1 MKFIV
6 AILDTMYDWR
16 GQTSGAGL
24 RQAPCYFRINPDN
37 HTGKRLYDLIGPGN
51 LLIVTNA
58 CKELGMKPTDHGTP
72 DPKWLMKNLTLLSSM
87 RSIDILLVCGK
98 VAQKTWIEVKVMPSI
113 RTWCN
118 PHMKEIVIPHPAAR
132 VVWTRE
138 YINEVKQRIR
148 GEIK

>member
-24 RQAPCYFRINPDN
+24 RQAPRYFRINPNN
-37 HTGKRLYDLIGPGN
+37 HTGRRLYDLIGPGN
-51 LLIVTNA
+51 SLIVTDA
-58 CKELGMKPTDHGTP
+58 CKELVTKPTDHGTP
-72 DPKWLMKNLTLLSSM
+72 DPKWLMENLTMLRSM
-87 RSIDILLVCGK
+87 RSIDVLLVCGK
-98 VAQKTWIEVKVMPSI
+98 VAQKTWIEVKATPSI
-113 RTWCN
+113 RTWYD
-118 PHMKEIVIPHPAAR
+118 PRMKEIIITHPAAR
-132 VVWTRE
+132 TVWTRE